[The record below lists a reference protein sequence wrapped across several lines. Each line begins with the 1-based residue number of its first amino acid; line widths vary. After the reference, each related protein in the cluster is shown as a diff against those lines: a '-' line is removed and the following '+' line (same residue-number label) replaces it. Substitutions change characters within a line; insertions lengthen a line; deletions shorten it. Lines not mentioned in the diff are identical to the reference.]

1 MAEIRISLGSH
12 LHKKEN
18 VYACTKGILLS
29 CKDGDP
35 LIGGNV
41 AEARW
46 KKQLQTGKQ
55 TCLFSWIGR
64 SGQQLRVVV
73 ITEGWEGD
81 EGGSG
86 CVCVGS
92 WI

>member
-1 MAEIRISLGSH
+1 MAEIRISPVSH

-18 VYACTKGILLS
+18 VYACTKGILRS
-29 CKDGDP
+29 RKDGDL

-55 TCLFSWIGR
+55 MCLFS
-64 SGQQLRVVV
+64 
-73 ITEGWEGD
+73 
-81 EGGSG
+81 
-86 CVCVGS
+86 
-92 WI
+92 